1 MDGFQHPDVGV
12 GFERR
17 FVFRSGESGREAV
30 SGGWDDGH
38 LRKFGFGAG
47 TLDDEYLFV
56 GKQPLCP
63 QLCRYENNQKE
74 KDAQPAD
81 AYHVLFIFSSLH
93 PPPAVLSGWER
104 GAGEESGALL
114 ALKNGANVTINEL

>member
-1 MDGFQHPDVGV
+1 MRTKGFVSLCSSKRGTGVRWMGFSTPDVGV

-47 TLDDEYLFV
+47 TLDDEYLF
-56 GKQPLCP
+56 
-63 QLCRYENNQKE
+63 CR
-74 KDAQPAD
+74 
-81 AYHVLFIFSSLH
+81 
-93 PPPAVLSGWER
+93 
-104 GAGEESGALL
+104 
-114 ALKNGANVTINEL
+114 